1 MAKRPVD
8 WSPLA
13 PQDPTPGD
21 PDEIRA
27 EARRLEGIG
36 ETIREQSRKLREVGK
51 GENLKGQYAEKLKEG
66 ADDLAG
72 KLAKAE
78 GRYDKVGGLLRQ
90 WANELEYAQ
99 SETSKARA
107 QAMADEK
114 DEDALRDAR
123 TRMNDAVAHY
133 SGEGFRIAGQIRD
146 ALDDA
151 VEDSL
156 FDDVAG
162 FVEEHADDLKL
173 IGDLLSDLTGV
184 LGMLAI
190 ITLPFPPL
198 AAIFGTAALITGAA
212 ALAAHGL
219 AKAGGADVSWMSIGL
234 DAVGLLPGI
243 GLFGKGMKVAG
254 AAKAGAVASKLGPG
268 FTATRIEGGAK
279 QLFAFGKA
287 SQGLTGGLGKAG
299 LIKIGGHSSDMFEV
313 VNKGSGL
320 MSRMGGVAN
329 AGYLEGQLLGSKG
342 FNMIPGVN
350 INPTGAGI
358 AIDAGFK
365 IAPKI
370 LSIPQHVG
378 DALFPGDQFQQ
389 SAAAH

>member
-1 MAKRPVD
+1 MD

-13 PQDPTPGD
+13 EQDPTPGD
-21 PDEIRA
+21 PHEIRE

-78 GRYDKVGGLLRQ
+78 GRYDKVGGLLRK
-90 WANELEYAQ
+90 WADELEYAQ
-99 SETSKARA
+99 GETSKART
-107 QAMADEK
+107 QAMVDEK
-114 DEDALRDAR
+114 DEDALKDAR
-123 TRMNDAVAHY
+123 ARMDEAVANYHLA
-133 SGEGFRIAGQIRD
+133 GVRIANQIRQ

-162 FVEEHADDLKL
+162 FVEEHADDFKL
-173 IGDLLSDLTGV
+173 IGDLLSDLTAV
-184 LGMLAI
+184 LGTLAI
-190 ITLPFPPL
+190 LSLPFPPL
-198 AAIFGTAALITGAA
+198 AAIFGTAALITGAG

-219 AKAGGADVSWMSIGL
+219 AKAGGADVSWLQIGL

-243 GLFGKGMKVAG
+243 GLFGKGVKVVG
-254 AAKAGAVASKLGPG
+254 KVDNVAAKFGEGFAATKIPGRATKILAWGKDSK
-268 FTATRIEGGAK
+268 
-279 QLFAFGKA
+279 
-287 SQGLTGGLGKAG
+287 GLTGGIGKAG
-299 LIKIGGHSSDMFEV
+299 LLKIGGGS
-313 VNKGSGL
+313 NKMYEIAHESSGL
-320 MSRMGGVAN
+320 MSRMGGVAK
-329 AGYLEGQLLGSKG
+329 AGYLDGQLLGSKG
-342 FNMIPGVN
+342 LNMIPGVN

-358 AIDAGFK
+358 AIDAGIK
-365 IAPKI
+365 IAPKV

-378 DALFPGDQFQQ
+378 EALFPGDQFQK